1 MDFKEVLEFEIKM
14 INKRL
19 SLLQT
24 ECEDK
29 EFTNSVIQSIRKSL
43 EFVEKVSKEC

>member
-1 MDFKEVLEFEIKM
+1 MDFKEIIEFEFKQ

-19 SLLQT
+19 SLLEI
-24 ECEDK
+24 ECKEK
-29 EFTNSVIQSIRKSL
+29 EFNKLIIDSIRKSL